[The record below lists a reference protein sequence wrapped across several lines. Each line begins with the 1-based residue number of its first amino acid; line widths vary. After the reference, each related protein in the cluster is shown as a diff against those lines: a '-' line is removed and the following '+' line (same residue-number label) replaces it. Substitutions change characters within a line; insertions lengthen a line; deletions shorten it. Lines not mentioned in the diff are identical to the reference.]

1 MKRRITKQIKV
12 GKVGIGSDYP
22 ISVQSMTTTKTRNTD
37 ETIQQVYELAN
48 NGADIVRVT
57 CNDIEA
63 AKSLVNISTRSP
75 VPIIADIHFQ
85 YKLALAAIEAGVQG
99 LRLNPGNIRNE
110 KHIKAVAKEALLA
123 NVPIRIGVNAGSLD
137 KDISKKYG
145 DSTPKALVESALKE
159 LKYLEEVEFHNIKIS
174 VKHSNVPLMIE
185 SYRLLSE
192 KVDYPLHLGVT
203 EAGPLPGGLIKSV
216 SGISTL
222 LSEGIGDTIRFSFIN
237 HMFAKWIKSH
247 RDLPMLINQWANVV
261 RWEMRTRLFLRTS
274 EFLWQ
279 EGHTA
284 HKTQEEATSEALQ
297 MLDIY
302 AEFAENAAGVS
313 VVKGIKSANE
323 RFAGA
328 TTTYSIEAMMKD
340 KKALQAGT
348 SHELGQNFSKAFEIQ
363 YSDENN
369 ELQHPFQTSWGV
381 STRLIGMII
390 MAHGDDKGLQLPPKL
405 APTQSVLI
413 PIIPNEDSK
422 SVVLETVN
430 KLHEELRESY
440 RMKIDD
446 RDNISPGFKFNEWEL
461 KGVPLRI
468 EIGPKDIEK
477 NSVVFSRR
485 DGVDGKNSISIN
497 EVSQKLKDN
506 LDDIQSNLL
515 ETSKNFRKDNTI
527 HVDSKAELIDTL
539 NSTPGFVTCYWD
551 ENTSDEIE
559 IKDLTKAT
567 LRCYLLENE
576 GSAKAVNNE
585 SVEGKKAIFSKAY

>member
-1 MKRRITKQIKV
+1 MVEKITPMSEDFNEWYTDIIQQAQLADYSPVKGTMVIRPYGYSLWEGVQAHLDKKFKETGHENAYFPLFIPNSFIKKEAEHV
-12 GKVGIGSDYP
+12 EGFSPELATVTHAGGKELEEPLVVRPTS
-22 ISVQSMTTTKTRNTD
+22 
-37 ETIQQVYELAN
+37 ETI
-48 NGADIVRVT
+48 
-57 CNDIEA
+57 
-63 AKSLVNISTRSP
+63 
-75 VPIIADIHFQ
+75 
-85 YKLALAAIEAGVQG
+85 
-99 LRLNPGNIRNE
+99 
-110 KHIKAVAKEALLA
+110 
-123 NVPIRIGVNAGSLD
+123 
-137 KDISKKYG
+137 
-145 DSTPKALVESALKE
+145 
-159 LKYLEEVEFHNIKIS
+159 
-174 VKHSNVPLMIE
+174 
-185 SYRLLSE
+185 
-192 KVDYPLHLGVT
+192 
-203 EAGPLPGGLIKSV
+203 
-216 SGISTL
+216 
-222 LSEGIGDTIRFSFIN
+222 IN
-237 HMFAKWIKSH
+237 HMFARWIKSH

-302 AEFAENAAGVS
+302 AEFAENAAAVS

-340 KKALQAGT
+340 MKALQAGT

-390 MAHGDDKGLQLPPKL
+390 MAHGDDKGLQLPPNL

-422 SVVLETVN
+422 SIVLETVN
-430 KLHEELRESY
+430 NLHEELRKDY
-440 RMKIDD
+440 RIKIDD

-468 EIGPKDIEK
+468 EIGPKGIEN

-485 DGVDGKNSISIN
+485 DGVNGKSSISIDD
-497 EVSQKLKDN
+497 VSQKLKEN

-515 ETSKNFRKDNTI
+515 ETSKNFRKENTI

-567 LRCYLLENE
+567 LRCYL
-576 GSAKAVNNE
+576 S
-585 SVEGKKAIFSKAY
+585 

>member
-1 MKRRITKQIKV
+1 MVEKITPMSEDFNEWYTDIIQQAQLADYSPVKGTMVIRPYGYSLWEGVQAYLDKKFKETGHENAYFPLFIPNSFIQKEAEHV
-12 GKVGIGSDYP
+12 EGFSPELATVTHAGGKELEEPLVVRPTS
-22 ISVQSMTTTKTRNTD
+22 
-37 ETIQQVYELAN
+37 ETI
-48 NGADIVRVT
+48 
-57 CNDIEA
+57 
-63 AKSLVNISTRSP
+63 
-75 VPIIADIHFQ
+75 
-85 YKLALAAIEAGVQG
+85 
-99 LRLNPGNIRNE
+99 
-110 KHIKAVAKEALLA
+110 
-123 NVPIRIGVNAGSLD
+123 
-137 KDISKKYG
+137 
-145 DSTPKALVESALKE
+145 
-159 LKYLEEVEFHNIKIS
+159 
-174 VKHSNVPLMIE
+174 
-185 SYRLLSE
+185 
-192 KVDYPLHLGVT
+192 
-203 EAGPLPGGLIKSV
+203 
-216 SGISTL
+216 
-222 LSEGIGDTIRFSFIN
+222 IN

-247 RDLPMLINQWANVV
+247 RDLPILINQWANVV

-497 EVSQKLKDN
+497 EVSEKLKDN

-567 LRCYLLENE
+567 LRCYLLEKE

>member
-1 MKRRITKQIKV
+1 MVEKITPMSEDFNEWYTDIIQQAQLADYSPVKGTMVIRPYGYSLWEGVQAYLDKKFKETGHENAYFPLFIPNSFIQKEAEHV
-12 GKVGIGSDYP
+12 EGFSPELATVTHAGGKELEEPLVVRPTS
-22 ISVQSMTTTKTRNTD
+22 
-37 ETIQQVYELAN
+37 ETI
-48 NGADIVRVT
+48 
-57 CNDIEA
+57 
-63 AKSLVNISTRSP
+63 
-75 VPIIADIHFQ
+75 
-85 YKLALAAIEAGVQG
+85 
-99 LRLNPGNIRNE
+99 
-110 KHIKAVAKEALLA
+110 
-123 NVPIRIGVNAGSLD
+123 
-137 KDISKKYG
+137 
-145 DSTPKALVESALKE
+145 
-159 LKYLEEVEFHNIKIS
+159 
-174 VKHSNVPLMIE
+174 
-185 SYRLLSE
+185 
-192 KVDYPLHLGVT
+192 
-203 EAGPLPGGLIKSV
+203 
-216 SGISTL
+216 
-222 LSEGIGDTIRFSFIN
+222 IN

-328 TTTYSIEAMMKD
+328 NTTYSIEAMMKD

>member
-1 MKRRITKQIKV
+1 MVEKITPMSEDFNEWYTDIIQQAQLADYSPVKGTMVIRPYGYSLWEGVQAYLDKKFKETGHENAYFPLFIPNSFIQKEAEHV
-12 GKVGIGSDYP
+12 EGFSPELATVTHAGGKELEEPLVVRPTS
-22 ISVQSMTTTKTRNTD
+22 
-37 ETIQQVYELAN
+37 ETI
-48 NGADIVRVT
+48 
-57 CNDIEA
+57 
-63 AKSLVNISTRSP
+63 
-75 VPIIADIHFQ
+75 
-85 YKLALAAIEAGVQG
+85 
-99 LRLNPGNIRNE
+99 
-110 KHIKAVAKEALLA
+110 
-123 NVPIRIGVNAGSLD
+123 
-137 KDISKKYG
+137 
-145 DSTPKALVESALKE
+145 
-159 LKYLEEVEFHNIKIS
+159 
-174 VKHSNVPLMIE
+174 
-185 SYRLLSE
+185 
-192 KVDYPLHLGVT
+192 
-203 EAGPLPGGLIKSV
+203 
-216 SGISTL
+216 
-222 LSEGIGDTIRFSFIN
+222 IN

-247 RDLPMLINQWANVV
+247 RDLPMLVNQWANVV

-340 KKALQAGT
+340 MKALQAGT

>member
-1 MKRRITKQIKV
+1 MVEKITPMSEDFNEWYTDIIQQAQLADYSPVKGTMVIRPYGYSLWEGVQAYLDKKFKETGHENAYFPLFIPNSFIKKEAEHV
-12 GKVGIGSDYP
+12 EGFSPELATVTHAGGKELEEPLVVRPTS
-22 ISVQSMTTTKTRNTD
+22 
-37 ETIQQVYELAN
+37 ETI
-48 NGADIVRVT
+48 
-57 CNDIEA
+57 
-63 AKSLVNISTRSP
+63 
-75 VPIIADIHFQ
+75 
-85 YKLALAAIEAGVQG
+85 
-99 LRLNPGNIRNE
+99 
-110 KHIKAVAKEALLA
+110 
-123 NVPIRIGVNAGSLD
+123 
-137 KDISKKYG
+137 
-145 DSTPKALVESALKE
+145 
-159 LKYLEEVEFHNIKIS
+159 
-174 VKHSNVPLMIE
+174 
-185 SYRLLSE
+185 
-192 KVDYPLHLGVT
+192 
-203 EAGPLPGGLIKSV
+203 
-216 SGISTL
+216 
-222 LSEGIGDTIRFSFIN
+222 IN
-237 HMFAKWIKSH
+237 HMFARWIKSH

-302 AEFAENAAGVS
+302 AEFAENAAAVS

-340 KKALQAGT
+340 MKALQAGT

-440 RMKIDD
+440 RMKIDY

-585 SVEGKKAIFSKAY
+585 SVEGKRQFFLKHIKKGFK

>member
-1 MKRRITKQIKV
+1 MVEKITPMSEDFNEWYTDIIQQAQLADYSPVKGTMVIRPYGYSLWEGVQAYLDKKFKETGHENAYFPLFIPNSFIQKEAEHV
-12 GKVGIGSDYP
+12 EGFSPELATVTHAGGKELEEPLVVRPTS
-22 ISVQSMTTTKTRNTD
+22 
-37 ETIQQVYELAN
+37 ETI
-48 NGADIVRVT
+48 
-57 CNDIEA
+57 
-63 AKSLVNISTRSP
+63 
-75 VPIIADIHFQ
+75 
-85 YKLALAAIEAGVQG
+85 
-99 LRLNPGNIRNE
+99 
-110 KHIKAVAKEALLA
+110 
-123 NVPIRIGVNAGSLD
+123 
-137 KDISKKYG
+137 
-145 DSTPKALVESALKE
+145 
-159 LKYLEEVEFHNIKIS
+159 
-174 VKHSNVPLMIE
+174 
-185 SYRLLSE
+185 
-192 KVDYPLHLGVT
+192 
-203 EAGPLPGGLIKSV
+203 
-216 SGISTL
+216 
-222 LSEGIGDTIRFSFIN
+222 IN

-302 AEFAENAAGVS
+302 AEFAENATGVS

-430 KLHEELRESY
+430 KLHEELRKSY

-497 EVSQKLKDN
+497 EVSEKLKDN

>member
-1 MKRRITKQIKV
+1 MVEKITPMSEDFNEWYTDIIQQAQLADYSPVKGTMVIRPYGYSLWEGVQAYLDKKFKETGHENAYFPLFIPNSFIQKEAEHV
-12 GKVGIGSDYP
+12 EGFSPELATVTHAGGKELEEPLVVRPTS
-22 ISVQSMTTTKTRNTD
+22 
-37 ETIQQVYELAN
+37 ETI
-48 NGADIVRVT
+48 
-57 CNDIEA
+57 
-63 AKSLVNISTRSP
+63 
-75 VPIIADIHFQ
+75 
-85 YKLALAAIEAGVQG
+85 
-99 LRLNPGNIRNE
+99 
-110 KHIKAVAKEALLA
+110 
-123 NVPIRIGVNAGSLD
+123 
-137 KDISKKYG
+137 
-145 DSTPKALVESALKE
+145 
-159 LKYLEEVEFHNIKIS
+159 
-174 VKHSNVPLMIE
+174 
-185 SYRLLSE
+185 
-192 KVDYPLHLGVT
+192 
-203 EAGPLPGGLIKSV
+203 
-216 SGISTL
+216 
-222 LSEGIGDTIRFSFIN
+222 IN

-369 ELQHPFQTSWGV
+369 DLQHPFQTSWGV

-440 RMKIDD
+440 RIKIDD

-567 LRCYLLENE
+567 FRCYLLENE

>member
-1 MKRRITKQIKV
+1 MVEKITPMSEDFNEWYTDIIQQAQLADYSPVKGTMVIRPYGYSLWEGVQAYLDKKFKETGHENAYFPLFIPNSFIQKEAEHV
-12 GKVGIGSDYP
+12 EGFSPELATVTHAGGKELEEPLVVRPTS
-22 ISVQSMTTTKTRNTD
+22 
-37 ETIQQVYELAN
+37 ETI
-48 NGADIVRVT
+48 
-57 CNDIEA
+57 
-63 AKSLVNISTRSP
+63 
-75 VPIIADIHFQ
+75 
-85 YKLALAAIEAGVQG
+85 
-99 LRLNPGNIRNE
+99 
-110 KHIKAVAKEALLA
+110 
-123 NVPIRIGVNAGSLD
+123 
-137 KDISKKYG
+137 
-145 DSTPKALVESALKE
+145 
-159 LKYLEEVEFHNIKIS
+159 
-174 VKHSNVPLMIE
+174 
-185 SYRLLSE
+185 
-192 KVDYPLHLGVT
+192 
-203 EAGPLPGGLIKSV
+203 
-216 SGISTL
+216 
-222 LSEGIGDTIRFSFIN
+222 IN
-237 HMFAKWIKSH
+237 HMFAKWIKSY
-247 RDLPMLINQWANVV
+247 RDLPMLVNQWANVV

-485 DGVDGKNSISIN
+485 DGVDGKNSILIN

>member
-1 MKRRITKQIKV
+1 MVEKITPMSEDFNEWYTDIIQQAQLADYSPVKGTMVIRPYGYSLWEGVQAYLDKKFKETGHENAYFPLFIPNSFIQKEAEHV
-12 GKVGIGSDYP
+12 EGFSPELATVTHAGGKELEEPLVVRPTS
-22 ISVQSMTTTKTRNTD
+22 
-37 ETIQQVYELAN
+37 ETI
-48 NGADIVRVT
+48 
-57 CNDIEA
+57 
-63 AKSLVNISTRSP
+63 
-75 VPIIADIHFQ
+75 
-85 YKLALAAIEAGVQG
+85 
-99 LRLNPGNIRNE
+99 
-110 KHIKAVAKEALLA
+110 
-123 NVPIRIGVNAGSLD
+123 
-137 KDISKKYG
+137 
-145 DSTPKALVESALKE
+145 
-159 LKYLEEVEFHNIKIS
+159 
-174 VKHSNVPLMIE
+174 
-185 SYRLLSE
+185 
-192 KVDYPLHLGVT
+192 
-203 EAGPLPGGLIKSV
+203 
-216 SGISTL
+216 
-222 LSEGIGDTIRFSFIN
+222 IN

-247 RDLPMLINQWANVV
+247 RDLPMLVNQWANVV

-477 NSVVFSRR
+477 NTVVFSRR

-567 LRCYLLENE
+567 LRCYLLDNE

>member
-1 MKRRITKQIKV
+1 MVEKITPMSEDFNEWYTDIIQQAQLADYSPVKGTMVIRPYGYSLWEGVQAYLDKKFKETGHENAYFPLFIPNSFIQKEAEHV
-12 GKVGIGSDYP
+12 EGFSPELATVTHAGGKELEEPLVVRPTS
-22 ISVQSMTTTKTRNTD
+22 
-37 ETIQQVYELAN
+37 ETI
-48 NGADIVRVT
+48 
-57 CNDIEA
+57 
-63 AKSLVNISTRSP
+63 
-75 VPIIADIHFQ
+75 
-85 YKLALAAIEAGVQG
+85 
-99 LRLNPGNIRNE
+99 
-110 KHIKAVAKEALLA
+110 
-123 NVPIRIGVNAGSLD
+123 
-137 KDISKKYG
+137 
-145 DSTPKALVESALKE
+145 
-159 LKYLEEVEFHNIKIS
+159 
-174 VKHSNVPLMIE
+174 
-185 SYRLLSE
+185 
-192 KVDYPLHLGVT
+192 
-203 EAGPLPGGLIKSV
+203 
-216 SGISTL
+216 
-222 LSEGIGDTIRFSFIN
+222 IN

-440 RMKIDD
+440 RMKIDH

-497 EVSQKLKDN
+497 EVSEKLKDN
-506 LDDIQSNLL
+506 LDEIQSNLL

>member
-1 MKRRITKQIKV
+1 MVEKITPMSEDFNEWYTDIIQQAQLADYSPVKGTMVIRPYGYSLWEGVQAYLDKKFKETGHENAYFPLFIPNSFIQKEAEHV
-12 GKVGIGSDYP
+12 EGFSPELATVTHAGGKELEEPLVVRPTS
-22 ISVQSMTTTKTRNTD
+22 
-37 ETIQQVYELAN
+37 ETI
-48 NGADIVRVT
+48 
-57 CNDIEA
+57 
-63 AKSLVNISTRSP
+63 
-75 VPIIADIHFQ
+75 
-85 YKLALAAIEAGVQG
+85 
-99 LRLNPGNIRNE
+99 
-110 KHIKAVAKEALLA
+110 
-123 NVPIRIGVNAGSLD
+123 
-137 KDISKKYG
+137 
-145 DSTPKALVESALKE
+145 
-159 LKYLEEVEFHNIKIS
+159 
-174 VKHSNVPLMIE
+174 
-185 SYRLLSE
+185 
-192 KVDYPLHLGVT
+192 
-203 EAGPLPGGLIKSV
+203 
-216 SGISTL
+216 
-222 LSEGIGDTIRFSFIN
+222 IN

-440 RMKIDD
+440 RIKIDD

-485 DGVDGKNSISIN
+485 DGVDGKNSVSIN

-506 LDDIQSNLL
+506 LDGIQSNLL

-567 LRCYLLENE
+567 LRCYLLDNE

>member
-1 MKRRITKQIKV
+1 MVEKITPMSEDFNEWYTDIIQQAQLADYSPVKGTMVIRPYGYSLWEGVQAYLDKKFKETGHENAYFPLFIPNSFIKKEAEHV
-12 GKVGIGSDYP
+12 EGFSPELATVTHAGGKELEEPLVVRPTS
-22 ISVQSMTTTKTRNTD
+22 
-37 ETIQQVYELAN
+37 ETI
-48 NGADIVRVT
+48 
-57 CNDIEA
+57 
-63 AKSLVNISTRSP
+63 
-75 VPIIADIHFQ
+75 
-85 YKLALAAIEAGVQG
+85 
-99 LRLNPGNIRNE
+99 
-110 KHIKAVAKEALLA
+110 
-123 NVPIRIGVNAGSLD
+123 
-137 KDISKKYG
+137 
-145 DSTPKALVESALKE
+145 
-159 LKYLEEVEFHNIKIS
+159 
-174 VKHSNVPLMIE
+174 
-185 SYRLLSE
+185 
-192 KVDYPLHLGVT
+192 
-203 EAGPLPGGLIKSV
+203 
-216 SGISTL
+216 
-222 LSEGIGDTIRFSFIN
+222 IN
-237 HMFAKWIKSH
+237 HMFARWIKSH

-302 AEFAENAAGVS
+302 AEFAENAAAVS

-340 KKALQAGT
+340 MKALQAGT

-390 MAHGDDKGLQLPPKL
+390 MAHGDDKGLQLPPNL

-430 KLHEELRESY
+430 NLHEELRKDY
-440 RMKIDD
+440 RIKIDD

-468 EIGPKDIEK
+468 EIGPKDIEN

-485 DGVDGKNSISIN
+485 DGVNGKSSISIDD
-497 EVSQKLKDN
+497 VSQKLKEN

-515 ETSKNFRKDNTI
+515 ETSKNFRKENTI
-527 HVDSKAELIDTL
+527 HADSKAELIDTL

-567 LRCYLLENE
+567 LRCYLLDNE
-576 GSAKAVNNE
+576 DSAKSVNNE